1 MEIEFSSCVYIHS
14 IPMWAHV
21 FVRWVKIKNSFF
33 FISILFFIRWWLDCI
48 DCFESSF
55 HIFFID
61 ARFRC
66 GWRLWLYLNYC
77 FMIVFINWIFFFI
90 KFYIESYEKLERFLS
105 FACGKYRKL
114 YGNFFLQNSDEIFDK
129 IILWSI
135 LILKRK

>member
-21 FVRWVKIKNSFF
+21 FVRRVKIKNSLFF
-33 FISILFFIRWWLDCI
+33 SFLFFFIRWWLDCI
-48 DCFESSF
+48 DCFESSILLTTYSF
-55 HIFFID
+55 SFID

-77 FMIVFINWIFFFI
+77 FMIVFINWKFFLFHKI
-90 KFYIESYEKLERFLS
+90 LYRVIWEIRKILN

-114 YGNFFLQNSDEIFDK
+114 DGKLFLLQRFFFLINFYD
-129 IILWSI
+129 
-135 LILKRK
+135 